1 MTWQDEFIKVC
12 LKKVPAGA
20 YRIRTE
26 AELREHMEILIQER
40 RAAGAGE
47 EQLRREVLARMGDP
61 ARLQKA
67 YQAEGL
73 RRKALEPRY
82 TAECWLTSVVWMELC
97 WFVLY
102 LLLAAVGFGN
112 DSGAFPLYAHPG
124 RTLFVG
130 AVSTVLPTLVS
141 GWYLSGVLRFH
152 IHPKRM
158 VCAGLGLI
166 WLVICLEQLGLSAL
180 AYGIPLWR
188 LGELFAR
195 LSGGSD
201 PTFPWFTPLYAGL
214 LLVWCLLVGIGLPQV
229 RRALDARG
237 AGEEAGQN

>member
-1 MTWQDEFIKVC
+1 M
-12 LKKVPAGA
+12 
-20 YRIRTE
+20 
-26 AELREHMEILIQER
+26 
-40 RAAGAGE
+40 
-47 EQLRREVLARMGDP
+47 
-61 ARLQKA
+61 
-67 YQAEGL
+67 
-73 RRKALEPRY
+73 
-82 TAECWLTSVVWMELC
+82 
-97 WFVLY
+97 
-102 LLLAAVGFGN
+102 
-112 DSGAFPLYAHPG
+112 
-124 RTLFVG
+124 
-130 AVSTVLPTLVS
+130 LPTLVS